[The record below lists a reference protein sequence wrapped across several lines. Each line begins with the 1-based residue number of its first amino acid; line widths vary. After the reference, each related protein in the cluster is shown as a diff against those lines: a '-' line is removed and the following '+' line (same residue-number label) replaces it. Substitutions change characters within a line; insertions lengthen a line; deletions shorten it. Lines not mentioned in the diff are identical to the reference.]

1 MDAKAHKAL
10 EFLLWHL
17 AAGIGGA
24 LVLGGLVLWFDI
36 GRLRT
41 LIWST
46 GEPVLALGLF
56 LFGLFVTF
64 GGCAF
69 AAGLMAQGRRDRR

>member
-1 MDAKAHKAL
+1 MDAHARKML
-10 EFLLWHL
+10 GFLLWHL
-17 AAGIGGA
+17 AAGVAGA
-24 LVLGGLVLWFDI
+24 AVLGGLVLWFDI

-46 GEPVLALGLF
+46 GEPALALGLF

-64 GGCAF
+64 GGCAM
-69 AAGLMAQGRRDRR
+69 AAGVMAQGRQDRH

>member
-1 MDAKAHKAL
+1 MDAHARKAIG
-10 EFLLWHL
+10 FLLWHL
-17 AAGIGGA
+17 AAGVGGA
-24 LVLGGLVLWFDI
+24 AVLGGLVLWFDI

-46 GEPVLALGLF
+46 GEPALALGLF

-64 GGCAF
+64 GGCAM
-69 AAGLMAQGRRDRR
+69 AAGVMAQGRQDRR